1 MKIKKTNLRHIIKE
15 ELRGVS
21 DLITSA
27 KNIRNHLDM
36 IAADVNNLNKVM
48 GKANSVHQAIENQN
62 FGEVGAV
69 AEEFIMDTR
78 ALTASIAESI
88 KEIELL
94 AASLG
99 DTQ

>member
-21 DLITSA
+21 DLLTSA

-36 IAADVNNLNKVM
+36 IAADVENLNKVM
-48 GKANSVHQAIENQN
+48 GKANAIHKAIEHQN
-62 FGEVGAV
+62 LEEVGA
-69 AEEFIMDTR
+69 A
-78 ALTASIAESI
+78 ASEYIDEVKGLSQSLQQSVS
-88 KEIELL
+88 EIELL